1 MRRSVHL
8 AGAAFALSLL
18 ASDLAAQERGERSDR
33 LERQDPPAADR
44 DETMRRPPRRERD
57 ARQPGADRRR
67 ERDRDRD
74 DQWFD
79 PRWWHPDH
87 WPDRGRTPP
96 RWGSPWPR
104 YPDDG
109 RRPRQPAPPTR
120 SQRAALG
127 VYFHDAP
134 NGLRVTSVVPGGPAD
149 RAGMRAGDHLLAIDG
164 RRISTS
170 ADARR
175 ILRRRQPGEW
185 VRLQFQRRNRVR
197 QAIARLQPWHRMY

>member
-1 MRRSVHL
+1 
-8 AGAAFALSLL
+8 
-18 ASDLAAQERGERSDR
+18 
-33 LERQDPPAADR
+33 
-44 DETMRRPPRRERD
+44 
-57 ARQPGADRRR
+57 
-67 ERDRDRD
+67 
-74 DQWFD
+74 
-79 PRWWHPDH
+79 
-87 WPDRGRTPP
+87 
-96 RWGSPWPR
+96 
-104 YPDDG
+104 
-109 RRPRQPAPPTR
+109 
-120 SQRAALG
+120 LG